1 MMEKNTRGNTK
12 INMGKNG
19 KKKPEVSKERKNIL
33 WPANAGMAF
42 TALIWGFAF
51 VVVKDSVDAV
61 PPVYMLAFRFTIAF
75 AGLSLVFCRK
85 LSGITKSDL
94 FCGSFL
100 GFWLFISYFFQ
111 TVGIQY
117 TTAGKNAFLTTIYV
131 VIVPFLHWG
140 INKKKP
146 DRYCVAAAF
155 LAVAGIGLL
164 SLRGDLTV
172 NIGDLLTLVCGFGY
186 AFHMIYIDKYTET
199 HDPVLLTIL
208 QIGTAA
214 LISWAAAPFADGGF
228 PEAVFAWKHLSG
240 MLYLGLGSTL
250 VAFLLQNV
258 CQKYTTPTSASLFLS
273 LESVFGV
280 LFSMLFLGEYLTAR
294 MTAGCVLIFTAII
307 MAETKFSF
315 LKRRRE

>member
-1 MMEKNTRGNTK
+1 MNSTEK
-12 INMGKNG
+12 KN
-19 KKKPEVSKERKNIL
+19 VIWL
-33 WPANAGMAF
+33 ANAGMIF

-51 VVVKDSVDAV
+51 VVVKDSVDSV

-85 LSGITKSDL
+85 LAKISKNDL
-94 FCGSFL
+94 ACGCIL

-111 TVGIQY
+111 TVAIQY

-131 VIVPFLHWG
+131 VIVPFLHWMVS
-140 INKKKP
+140 KKRP
-146 DRYCVAAAF
+146 DRYCITAAF
-155 LAVAGIGLL
+155 LAVTGIGLL
-164 SLRGDLTV
+164 SLQGDMTI
-172 NIGDLLTLVCGFGY
+172 NIGDVLTIVCGFGF
-186 AFHMIYIDKYTET
+186 AFHMIYIDKYTKT
-199 HDPVLLTIL
+199 HDPVILTIF

-214 LISWAAAPFADGGF
+214 LISWIVAPFFDGGF
-228 PEAVFAWKHLSG
+228 PEEVFSGRYLTG
-240 MLYLGLGSTL
+240 MLYLGLGSTM
-250 VAFLLQNV
+250 VAFLLQNM

-280 LFSMLFLGEYLTAR
+280 LFSLIFLEEYLTAK
-294 MTAGCVLIFTAII
+294 MTVGCVLIFVAII

>member
-1 MMEKNTRGNTK
+1 MGDTRK
-12 INMGKNG
+12 
-19 KKKPEVSKERKNIL
+19 KNIL
-33 WPANAGMAF
+33 WMANAGMAF

-75 AGLSLVFCRK
+75 AGLSLVFCK
-85 LSGITKSDL
+85 KISKITKSDL
-94 FCGSFL
+94 FCGGFL

-146 DRYCVAAAF
+146 DGYCVGAAF

-164 SLRGDLTV
+164 SLQGDLTM
-172 NIGDLLTLVCGFGY
+172 NLGDILTIVCGFGY
-186 AFHMIYIDKYTET
+186 AFHMIYIDRYTET
-199 HDPVLLTIL
+199 HDPIILTIL

-214 LISWAAAPFADGGF
+214 LISWAAAPLFDGGF
-228 PEAVFAWKHLSG
+228 PVAVFGWKHLSG
-240 MLYLGLGSTL
+240 MLYLGLGSTM

-258 CQKYTTPTSASLFLS
+258 CQKYTTPTQASLFLS

-280 LFSMLFLGEYLTAR
+280 LFSLIFLGEYLTMR
-294 MTAGCVLIFTAII
+294 MIAGCVLIFTAIT

-315 LKRRRE
+315 LKTRRE

>member
-1 MMEKNTRGNTK
+1 MNHT
-12 INMGKNG
+12 G
-19 KKKPEVSKERKNIL
+19 KKNII
-33 WPANAGMAF
+33 WIANLGMAF

-51 VVVKDSVDAV
+51 VVVKDSVDSV

-75 AGLSLVFCRK
+75 VGLSLVFYKK
-85 LSGITKSDL
+85 LPKITRSDL
-94 FCGSFL
+94 ICGSFL

-140 INKKKP
+140 INRKRP
-146 DRYCVAAAF
+146 DGSCIGAAF
-155 LAVAGIGLL
+155 LAVTGIGLL
-164 SLRGDLTV
+164 SLQGDMTV
-172 NIGDLLTLVCGFGY
+172 NLGDILTIVCGFGY
-186 AFHMIYIDKYTET
+186 AFHMIYIDKYTKT
-199 HDPVLLTIL
+199 HDPIILTIL

-214 LISWAAAPFADGGF
+214 AISWIAAPLFDGGF
-228 PEAVFAWKHLSG
+228 PMAVFSWKHLSG
-240 MLYLGLGSTL
+240 MLYLGFGSTMI
-250 VAFLLQNV
+250 AFLLQNV

-280 LFSMLFLGEYLTAR
+280 LCSILFLKEYLTIR
-294 MTAGCVLIFTAII
+294 MTAGCVLIFAAIT

>member
-1 MMEKNTRGNTK
+1 
-12 INMGKNG
+12 MGK
-19 KKKPEVSKERKNIL
+19 RTITWL
-33 WPANAGMAF
+33 ANLGMAF
-42 TALIWGFAF
+42 AALIWGFAF
-51 VVVKDSVDAV
+51 VVVKDSVDSV

-75 AGLSLVFCRK
+75 IGLLLVFYKK
-85 LSGITKSDL
+85 LPKITKSDL
-94 FCGSFL
+94 ICGSFL

-131 VIVPFLHWG
+131 VIVPFLHWV

-146 DRYCVAAAF
+146 DWYCIVAAF
-155 LAVAGIGLL
+155 LIIAGIGLL
-164 SLRGDLTV
+164 SLQGDMTI
-172 NIGDLLTLVCGFGY
+172 NIGDILTIICGFGY
-186 AFHMIYIDKYTET
+186 AFHMIYIDKYTEI
-199 HDPVLLTIL
+199 HDPVFLTIL
-208 QIGTAA
+208 QIGMAA
-214 LISWAAAPFADGGF
+214 LFSWIMAPFFDGGF
-228 PEAVFAWKHLSG
+228 PTAVFSWRYLSG
-240 MLYLGLGSTL
+240 MLYLGIGSTM

-280 LFSMLFLGEYLTAR
+280 LFSLIFLKEYLTAR
-294 MTAGCVLIFTAII
+294 MTAGCVLIFIAII

>member
-1 MMEKNTRGNTK
+1 MKET
-12 INMGKNG
+12 G
-19 KKKPEVSKERKNIL
+19 KKNIIWL
-33 WPANAGMAF
+33 ANLGMILTAF
-42 TALIWGFAF
+42 IWGFAF
-51 VVVKDSVDAV
+51 VVVKDSVDSV

-75 AGLSLVFCRK
+75 VGLSLVFCKK
-85 LSGITKSDL
+85 LVKITKSSL
-94 FCGSFL
+94 FCGILL

-131 VIVPFLHWG
+131 VIVPFLHWI

-146 DRYCVAAAF
+146 DRYCIMAAF

-164 SLRGDLTV
+164 SLQGDMTV
-172 NIGDLLTLVCGFGY
+172 NIGDILTIICGFGY

-199 HDPVLLTIL
+199 HDPIILTIV

-214 LISWAAAPFADGGF
+214 VISWVFAPFFDGSF
-228 PEAVFAWKHLSG
+228 PMAVFSGRLLSG
-240 MLYLGLGSTL
+240 MLYLGLGSTM

-258 CQKYTTPTSASLFLS
+258 CQKYTAPTSASLFLS

-280 LFSMLFLGEYLTAR
+280 LCSLVFLEEYLTMR
-294 MTAGCVLIFTAII
+294 MTAGCVLIFVAII

>member
-1 MMEKNTRGNTK
+1 MENGRKV
-12 INMGKNG
+12 GK
-19 KKKPEVSKERKNIL
+19 RNIVWL
-33 WPANAGMAF
+33 ANIGMVV

-51 VVVKDSVDAV
+51 VVVKDSVDKI

-75 AGLSLVFCRK
+75 LGLALVFCKK
-85 LSGITKSDL
+85 LHEISKNDL
-94 FCGSFL
+94 ICGGFL

-111 TVGIQY
+111 TIGIQY

-131 VIVPFLHWG
+131 VIVPFLHWI

-146 DRYCVAAAF
+146 DGYCIVAAF
-155 LAVAGIGLL
+155 LAVIGIGFL
-164 SLRGDLTV
+164 SLQGDLSM
-172 NIGDLLTLVCGFGY
+172 NIGDILTIICGFGY

-199 HDPVLLTIL
+199 HDPVIMTIL

-214 LISWAAAPFADGGF
+214 VISWIAAPFFDGGF
-228 PEAVFAWKHLSG
+228 PAEAFSFKIMSG
-240 MLYLGLGSTL
+240 MLYLGIGSTML
-250 VAFLLQNV
+250 AFLLQNV

-280 LFSMLFLGEYLTAR
+280 LFSLIFLHEYLTVK
-294 MTAGCVLIFTAII
+294 MVIGCILIFLAII

-315 LKRRRE
+315 LKKSPEKSYKK

>member
-1 MMEKNTRGNTK
+1 MAKNIERK
-12 INMGKNG
+12 KGK
-19 KKKPEVSKERKNIL
+19 KNIL
-33 WPANAGMAF
+33 WLANVGMAF

-75 AGLSLVFCRK
+75 VGLSLVFCKK
-85 LSGITKSDL
+85 LPRITRSDL
-94 FCGSFL
+94 VCGGFL

-131 VIVPFLHWG
+131 VIVPFLHWA

-146 DRYCVAAAF
+146 DGYCVAAAF

-164 SLRGDLTV
+164 SLQGDLTV
-172 NIGDLLTLVCGFGY
+172 NIGDILTIVCGFGY
-186 AFHMIYIDKYTET
+186 AIHMVYIDQYTET
-199 HDPVLLTIL
+199 HDPIILTIL
-208 QIGTAA
+208 QIGMAA
-214 LISWAAAPFADGGF
+214 VISWLAAPLFDGGF
-228 PEAVFAWKHLSG
+228 PVAVFAWKHLSG
-240 MLYLGLGSTL
+240 MLYLGFGSTM

-280 LFSMLFLGEYLTAR
+280 LFSMIFLEEYLTVR
-294 MTAGCVLIFTAII
+294 MTVGCVLIFVAIT

>member
-1 MMEKNTRGNTK
+1 
-12 INMGKNG
+12 MGIG
-19 KKKPEVSKERKNIL
+19 KKKVMWLANI
-33 WPANAGMAF
+33 GMIF

-51 VVVKDSVDAV
+51 VVVKDSVDSI

-75 AGLSLVFCRK
+75 VGLSLVFCRK
-85 LSGITKSDL
+85 IPKITKSDL
-94 FCGSFL
+94 VCGGFL

-111 TVGIQY
+111 TVAIQY

-131 VIVPFLHWG
+131 VIVPFLHWA
-140 INKKKP
+140 INKKRP
-146 DRYCVAAAF
+146 DKYCITAAF
-155 LAVAGIGLL
+155 LAIAGIGLL
-164 SLRGDLTV
+164 SLQGDLTM
-172 NIGDLLTLVCGFGY
+172 NIGDVLNIVCGFGY

-199 HDPVLLTIL
+199 HDPIIMTVL

-214 LISWAAAPFADGGF
+214 ILSWATAPLFDGGF
-228 PEAVFAWKHLSG
+228 PAAAFSMRIMSG
-240 MLYLGLGSTL
+240 MLYLGLGSTM

-280 LFSMLFLGEYLTAR
+280 LFSMIFLHEALTAR
-294 MTAGCVLIFTAII
+294 MTVGCVLIFAAII

-315 LKRRRE
+315 IRKKE

>member
-1 MMEKNTRGNTK
+1 MEKSTN
-12 INMGKNG
+12 
-19 KKKPEVSKERKNIL
+19 RKSVTWL
-33 WPANAGMAF
+33 ANLGMAF

-75 AGLSLVFCRK
+75 VGLSLVFCRRLVK
-85 LSGITKSDL
+85 VTGSDL
-94 FCGSFL
+94 VCGGFL

-131 VIVPFLHWG
+131 VIVPFLHWAV
-140 INKKKP
+140 NKKKP
-146 DRYCVAAAF
+146 DRYCVVAAF

-164 SLRGDLTV
+164 SLQGDMTV
-172 NIGDLLTLVCGFGY
+172 NIGDVLTIVCGFGY

-199 HDPVLLTIL
+199 HDPVILTVL

-214 LISWAAAPFADGGF
+214 LISWLAAPLFDGGF
-228 PEAVFAWKHLSG
+228 PAAVFAWKHLSG
-240 MLYLGLGSTL
+240 MLYLGLGSTM

-258 CQKYTTPTSASLFLS
+258 CQKYTTPTQASLFLS

-280 LFSMLFLGEYLTAR
+280 FFSLLFLGEYLTMR
-294 MTAGCVLIFTAII
+294 MAAGCVLIFMAII